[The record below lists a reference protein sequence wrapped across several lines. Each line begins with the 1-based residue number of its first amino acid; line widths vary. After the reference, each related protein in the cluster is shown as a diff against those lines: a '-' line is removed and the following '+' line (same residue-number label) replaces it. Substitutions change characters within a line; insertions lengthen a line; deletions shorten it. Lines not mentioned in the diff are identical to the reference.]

1 MRAVI
6 QRSRKASVTSEGVE
20 TGRIDAGLTVLLG
33 VGKGDGPADVAYL
46 VDKICHLRIFEDDGG
61 KMNQSLLD
69 RGGQMLVVSQFTLY
83 GDVRHGRRPSFT
95 EAAPP
100 DVAEA
105 LYERFVDWCASRT
118 SKWLQAGFRR
128 KWSFPLKMMA
138 LSQSYSIVKK
148 YFRRAI
154 VWA

>member
-83 GDVRHGRRPSFT
+83 GDVRHGRRPRFT

-105 LYERFVDWCASRT
+105 LYERFVELERQQDIEVATGRFQTEMVVSLENDGPVT
-118 SKWLQAGFRR
+118 ILLDSKKIF
-128 KWSFPLKMMA
+128 
-138 LSQSYSIVKK
+138 
-148 YFRRAI
+148 
-154 VWA
+154 

>member
-1 MRAVI
+1 
-6 QRSRKASVTSEGVE
+6 
-20 TGRIDAGLTVLLG
+20 
-33 VGKGDGPADVAYL
+33 
-46 VDKICHLRIFEDDGG
+46 
-61 KMNQSLLD
+61 MNQSLLD

-105 LYERFVDWCASRT
+105 LYERFVELVRQQDIEVATGRFQTEMVVSLENDGPVT
-118 SKWLQAGFRR
+118 ILLDS
-128 KWSFPLKMMA
+128 
-138 LSQSYSIVKK
+138 KK

>member
-1 MRAVI
+1 
-6 QRSRKASVTSEGVE
+6 
-20 TGRIDAGLTVLLG
+20 
-33 VGKGDGPADVAYL
+33 
-46 VDKICHLRIFEDDGG
+46 
-61 KMNQSLLD
+61 MNQSLLD

-105 LYERFVDWCASRT
+105 LYERFVELVRQQDIEVATGRFQTEMVVS
-118 SKWLQAGFRR
+118 LE
-128 KWSFPLKMMA
+128 MMA